1 MGTTTTQ
8 KVKGLDATYYTVKDL
23 PSQTKFYTELLG
35 CEPTLSL
42 PDFVSEWT
50 FPDGGATFGLYKS
63 DSGESWGSG
72 VMFAVD
78 DVATAVAECKA
89 RGVKFGEDGKIEDT
103 PVCHMAFGTDPEGL
117 GFILHHRKD
126 GSFG

>member
-8 KVKGLDATYYTVKDL
+8 KVKGLDASYYTVKDL
-23 PSQTKFYTELLG
+23 EKQTKFYTELLG
-35 CEPTLSL
+35 VEPTLAM

-50 FPDGGATFGLYKS
+50 FPGGGATFGLYKS
-63 DSGESWGSG
+63 SSGESWGSG

-78 DVATAVAECKA
+78 DVAAAVAECKA
-89 RGVKFGEDGKIEDT
+89 RGVKFGEDGAVTDT

-117 GFILHHRKD
+117 GFIIHHRKD
-126 GSFG
+126 GSCG

>member
-1 MGTTTTQ
+1 MGSTTTQ

-23 PSQTKFYTELLG
+23 GSQTKFYAALLG
-35 CEPTLSL
+35 SEPTFAQ

-50 FPDGGATFGLYKS
+50 FPNGGATFGLYKS
-63 DSGESWGSG
+63 SSGESWGSG

-78 DVATAVAECKA
+78 DVAAAVAECKA
-89 RGVKFGEDGKIEDT
+89 RGVEFGEDGALTDT

-117 GFILHHRKD
+117 GFIIHRRKD
-126 GSFG
+126 GSYG